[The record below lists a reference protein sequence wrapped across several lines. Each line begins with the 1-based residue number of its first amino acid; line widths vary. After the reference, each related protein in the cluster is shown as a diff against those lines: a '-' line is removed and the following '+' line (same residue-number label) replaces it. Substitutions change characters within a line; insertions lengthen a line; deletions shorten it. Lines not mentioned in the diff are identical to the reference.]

1 MACKVKARTFTM
13 VGYYNGDLQTAGEVK
28 SCYIIACHF
37 MKMS

>member
-1 MACKVKARTFTM
+1 M
-13 VGYYNGDLQTAGEVK
+13 VGYYNGDFQIAGEVK